1 MPISPQLHAEI
12 ERRLKQSREDLM
24 DGVVPRISGDAPEI
38 APATHIA
45 QNEDRPQAEMISH
58 NEEHFAERETTLLH
72 DIDAALARL
81 QSGGYG
87 ICVECGREISEQR
100 LLATP
105 TVQTCIECQEMLEKE
120 QRRATGAPTPPQI

>member
-1 MPISPQLHAEI
+1 MPISPQLHTEI
-12 ERRLKQSREDLM
+12 EQRLRKSREDVM
-24 DGVVPRISGDAPEI
+24 AGVAPRIGGDAPDI
-38 APATHIA
+38 APGTHIA

-58 NEEHFAERETTLLH
+58 NEEHFADRETALLH
-72 DIDAALARL
+72 DIDTALGRL

-105 TVQTCIECQEMLEKE
+105 TVQTCIQCQEMLEKE
-120 QRRATGAPTPPQI
+120 QRTGAGPAI

>member
-12 ERRLKQSREDLM
+12 EQRLKKTRADVLASVNARV
-24 DGVVPRISGDAPEI
+24 GGDTPDI
-38 APATHIA
+38 APATHTW
-45 QNEDRPQAEMISH
+45 QNEDRAQAEMLST
-58 NEEHFAERETTLLH
+58 NAEQYADHETALLH

-81 QSGGYG
+81 ETGGYG

-105 TVQTCIECQEMLEKE
+105 TVQTCIQCQEMLEK
-120 QRRATGAPTPPQI
+120 QNHTGPGPAI

>member
-12 ERRLKQSREDLM
+12 ERRLKETRQSVM
-24 DGVVPRISGDAPEI
+24 DSVLPRIGGDAPEI
-38 APATHIA
+38 APGTHIA
-45 QNEDRPQAEMISH
+45 ENEDRPQAEMISH
-58 NEEHFAERETTLLH
+58 NEEHFADRETALLH
-72 DIDAALARL
+72 EIDVALGRL

-105 TVQTCIECQEMLEKE
+105 TVQTCIQCQEMLEKE
-120 QRRATGAPTPPQI
+120 QRTGPGPAI